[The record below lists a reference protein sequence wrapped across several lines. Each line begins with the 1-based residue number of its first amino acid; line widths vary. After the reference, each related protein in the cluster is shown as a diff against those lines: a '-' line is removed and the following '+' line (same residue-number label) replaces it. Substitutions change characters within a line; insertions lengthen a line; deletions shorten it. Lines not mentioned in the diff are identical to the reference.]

1 MLLKI
6 CYAPCCA
13 QYFMNVS
20 NVKFVS
26 HLSEFA
32 TQIKPSTYPMDNLL
46 CSDEYLKDNI
56 GCSSVGDDDEQY
68 YMSCVSGTCVLPNTG
83 KTTYS
88 ESMPFKHYYTGTA
101 YLCDDSGKT
110 IDTLR

>member
-32 TQIKPSTYPMDNLL
+32 TKINPSEYTGDDLL
-46 CSDEYLKDNI
+46 CSEEYLKDNI
-56 GCSSVGDDDEQY
+56 GCSSVGDTDEQY
-68 YMSCVSGTCVLPNTG
+68 YTSCVTGICTVPGTSKQSVLD
-83 KTTYS
+83 
-88 ESMPFKHYYTGTA
+88 SMPFKLHYTGTA